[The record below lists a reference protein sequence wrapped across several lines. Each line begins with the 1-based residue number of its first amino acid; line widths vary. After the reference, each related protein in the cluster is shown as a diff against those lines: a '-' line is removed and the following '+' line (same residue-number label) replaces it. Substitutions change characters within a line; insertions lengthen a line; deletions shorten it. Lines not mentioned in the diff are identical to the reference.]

1 MTSPAVL
8 SMIPSGQAGTVPPV
22 GSPEFFADPY
32 PTYSWLR
39 AQGPI
44 VRLRADTLACTR
56 YAECL
61 ALLRDPRLSAR
72 RYMRPIAHYTAEQQG
87 QLATWMRVV
96 PKQAIFMDAPEH
108 ARLRGLLVRAFSP
121 EAIER
126 LIPRIGAL
134 FSELLDRVPRGTK
147 VDFIS
152 TVAQPFPAL
161 VIGEVLGI
169 PRRGWNLL
177 LRWCDV
183 FMDFFASVPAP
194 FELALEAQK
203 AVIEMIEYVEPIVER
218 RKAQPRDDL
227 ISMML
232 KVEQETDTITMEEL
246 LAQCML
252 LLVAGYETMRN
263 LLGNSL
269 FTLLANPGATERVRH
284 DSTLVRGAVAEIL
297 RFQGPVQGISRVAA
311 VPLELNGD
319 KVEPGQALVVLVA
332 AANRDPRQFRDP
344 DHFDIERRNDAHL
357 TFGAGP
363 HTCLGNYLARLE
375 AQIALSMLLRRYGH
389 IELCDPRPRWSETL
403 LVRGPRNLDI
413 VFE

>member
-1 MTSPAVL
+1 
-8 SMIPSGQAGTVPPV
+8 
-22 GSPEFFADPY
+22 
-32 PTYSWLR
+32 
-39 AQGPI
+39 
-44 VRLRADTLACTR
+44 
-56 YAECL
+56 
-61 ALLRDPRLSAR
+61 
-72 RYMRPIAHYTAEQQG
+72 MRPIAHYTAAQQD
-87 QLATWMRVV
+87 QLAPWMRVV
-96 PKQAIFMDAPEH
+96 SKQAIFMDAPEH
-108 ARLRGLLVRAFSP
+108 ARLRGLLMRAFSP

-126 LIPRIGAL
+126 LIPRIGGL

-169 PRRGWNLL
+169 PRSGWNLL

-218 RKAQPRDDL
+218 RKAQPCDDL

-232 KVEQETDTITMEEL
+232 EVDQETDTITMDEL
-246 LAQCML
+246 LAQSML

-269 FTLLANPGATERVRH
+269 FTLLTNPGATERVQH
-284 DSTLVRGAVAEIL
+284 DSTLLRGAVAEIL
-297 RFQGPVQGISRVAA
+297 RFHGPVQGISRVAA
-311 VPLELNGD
+311 DPLELNGD

-357 TFGAGP
+357 TFGAGR

-375 AQIALSMLLRRYGH
+375 AQIALSMLLRRYEH